1 MSNSRRVSIIV
12 ATYNRGKLLCEN
24 AESLLAQEY
33 DNYEVIYVDDGST
46 DESPSILETLL
57 STHGDRLRVV
67 RVENGGPGPA
77 RNAGAEAASGEL
89 LLITD
94 DDTIAPSDWVEK
106 MVVLYEASGCEV
118 VSGGFRPFSMDNR
131 IERYLEYRMR
141 ILFGNEAKEIHAA
154 PMMSFMISKERFAQ
168 SGGFCDRRLPW
179 GEDWELCLRM
189 RDMGWTIRY
198 DPSAWVVHHY
208 QTKWEPAAMRMREAA
223 ISGVLIRRMRGGWTG
238 AYTVYAILR
247 FLASPFWIVRRY
259 PLDLYFLALRMEA
272 VFCGA
277 RVKAYLRGAGNQSS

>member
-1 MSNSRRVSIIV
+1 VLNRRRVSIIV
-12 ATYNRGKLLCEN
+12 ATYNRGELLCEN

-33 DNYEVIYVDDGST
+33 DSYEIIYVDDGST
-46 DESPSILETLL
+46 DDSPSVLEALQD
-57 STHGDRLRVV
+57 THSGRLRVL

-77 RNAGAEAASGEL
+77 RNAGAEAATGEL

-106 MVVLYEASGCEV
+106 MVSLYEASDCEV
-118 VSGGFRPFSMDNR
+118 VSGGFRPFSMENR
-131 IERYLEYRMR
+131 IERYLHHRMCV
-141 ILFGNEAKEIHAA
+141 IFGDEAKEIHAA
-154 PMMSFMISKERFAQ
+154 PMMSFMISKEHFAE

-189 RDMGWTIRY
+189 GDRGWVMRY
-198 DPSAWVVHHY
+198 DPSVWIVHHY
-208 QTKWEPAAMRMREAA
+208 QAKWEPAALRIREAGA
-223 ISGVLIRRMRGGWTG
+223 TGIYIRRLGKGWTG
-238 AYTVYAILR
+238 AYTIYSVLR
-247 FLASPFWIVRRY
+247 FLMSPLWILRRY

-277 RVKAYLRGAGNQSS
+277 RVKAYLSGAGK